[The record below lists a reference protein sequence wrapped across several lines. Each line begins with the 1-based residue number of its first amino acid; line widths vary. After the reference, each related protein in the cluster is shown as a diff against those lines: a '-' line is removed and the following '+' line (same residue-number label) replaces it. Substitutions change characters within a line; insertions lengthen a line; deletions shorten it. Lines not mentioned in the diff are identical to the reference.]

1 MQTLSLTLSYVTSI
15 TVILCLHFDLI
26 MAQTDFYN
34 QGLRVDWRQ
43 LQNCC
48 KTSGIFPIVSIF
60 LSPKVMLYAQSVWN
74 HFKASLLRILTKL
87 PYFYWIYNKQILS
100 PELVQSFNSD
110 TIQSFPNR
118 FQIKTICDNQNITWC
133 LVTGLRA
140 LVLPVA

>member
-1 MQTLSLTLSYVTSI
+1 
-15 TVILCLHFDLI
+15 

-74 HFKASLLRILTKL
+74 HFKASLFRILTKL

-100 PELVQSFNSD
+100 PKLVQSFNSE
-110 TIQSFPNR
+110 TIQSSQSYLSEQMYIPN
-118 FQIKTICDNQNITWC
+118 KDNMRQSKHN
-133 LVTGLRA
+133 LVSRDWDEVA